1 MAAMDPSQLAA
12 PSAPTAL
19 PVHRYAPERQDLIL
33 QWARAHGRVEVA
45 TLAEDLGVTAE
56 TVRRDLTA
64 LERRGLLRRV
74 HGGALPIERLE
85 VEPTL
90 AARRTQASTQKHRIA
105 RRALAEL
112 PIEGT
117 VLLDSG
123 STTLAIAEQF
133 PTDRALTVVTN
144 SVAIASVLHSVDS
157 IELYV
162 LGGRVRDRTGAAVGE
177 WLESALVDVCVDVA
191 FLGTNGFSV
200 TRGMTTPDQTEAK
213 AKAAMSR
220 AARRTVVV
228 TDSTKAGVDH
238 FHRFAR
244 PQDVALLITD
254 THLDDETAEQFDAA
268 GTDVERV

>member
-1 MAAMDPSQLAA
+1 MDSPEIASPST
-12 PSAPTAL
+12 PTVL
-19 PVHRYAPERQDLIL
+19 PVHRYAPERQELIL

-45 TLAEDLGVTAE
+45 TLAEDLGITAE

-64 LERRGLLRRV
+64 LERRGLVRRV

-90 AARRTQASTQKHRIA
+90 AARRTQASTQKQRIA
-105 RRALAEL
+105 QRAVQEL
-112 PIEGT
+112 PAEGT

-123 STTLAIAEQF
+123 TTTQAIAEQF
-133 PTDRALTVVTN
+133 PTDRRLTVVTN
-144 SVAIASVLHSVDS
+144 SVAIAATLNTLDT

-162 LGGRVRDRTGAAVGE
+162 LGGRVRERTGAAVGQ
-177 WLESALVDVCVDVA
+177 WLESALADVCVDLG

-200 TRGMTTPDQTEAK
+200 VRGMTTPDQSEAM
-213 AKAAMSR
+213 AKRAMCR
-220 AARRTVVV
+220 AARRTIVV

-244 PQDVALLITD
+244 PEEVDLLVTD
-254 THLDDETAEQFDAA
+254 TQLDDETAEQLDAA
-268 GTDVERV
+268 GTDVVRT

>member
-1 MAAMDPSQLAA
+1 MDSPEIASPST
-12 PSAPTAL
+12 PTVL
-19 PVHRYAPERQDLIL
+19 PVHRYAPERQELIL

-45 TLAEDLGVTAE
+45 TLAEELAVTAE

-90 AARRTQASTQKHRIA
+90 AARRTQASTQKQRIA
-105 RRALAEL
+105 ARAIQEL
-112 PIEGT
+112 PAEGT

-123 STTLAIAEQF
+123 STTQAIADQF
-133 PTDRALTVVTN
+133 PTDRRLTVVTT
-144 SVAIASVLHSVDS
+144 SVAIAATLHALDT

-162 LGGRVRDRTGAAVGE
+162 LGGRVRERTGAAVGH
-177 WLESALVDVCVDVA
+177 WLEAALADVHVDVA

-200 TRGMTTPDQTEAK
+200 SRGMTTPDQSEAMAKK
-213 AKAAMSR
+213 AMAK

-228 TDSTKAGVDH
+228 TDSTKAGLDH

-244 PQDVALLITD
+244 PEDVALLITD
-254 THLDDETAEQFDAA
+254 TQLDDETAEQFDAA
-268 GTDVERV
+268 GTDVVRT

>member
-1 MAAMDPSQLAA
+1 MDSSQVAP
-12 PSAPTAL
+12 PSAPTML
-19 PVHRYAPERQDLIL
+19 PAHRYAPERQELIL
-33 QWARAHGRVEVA
+33 RRARDQGRVEVT
-45 TLAEDLGVTAE
+45 TLAEELAVTAE

-90 AARRTQASTQKHRIA
+90 AARRTQASTQKQRIA
-105 RRALAEL
+105 QRAVQEL
-112 PIEGT
+112 PAEGT

-123 STTLAIAEQF
+123 TTTQAIAEQF
-133 PTDRALTVVTN
+133 PTDRRLTVVTN
-144 SVAIASVLHSVDS
+144 SVAIAATLNTLDT

-162 LGGRVRDRTGAAVGE
+162 LGGRVRERTGAAVGQ
-177 WLESALVDVCVDVA
+177 WLESALADVCVDLA

-200 TRGMTTPDQTEAK
+200 VRGMPAPDQSEAM
-213 AKAAMSR
+213 AKRAMCR
-220 AARRTVVV
+220 AARRTIVV

-244 PQDVALLITD
+244 PEEVDLLVTD
-254 THLDDETAEQFDAA
+254 TQLDDETAEQLDAA
-268 GTDVERV
+268 GTDVVRT